1 MIFTIWGR
9 NVERWLR
16 NDYLVWI
23 SCALLLRDEG
33 KAYMTALHLR
43 KSTGAMSIQRVRTSI
58 TARGAACACERG
70 YATNY
75 GVVGKSGLLD
85 VNHQ

>member
-1 MIFTIWGR
+1 VAR
-9 NVERWLR
+9 RLR

-23 SCALLLRDEG
+23 SCALLMRDEG

-43 KSTGAMSIQRVRTSI
+43 KRTGAMSIQRERTSL

-70 YATNY
+70 YVTNN
-75 GVVGKSGLLD
+75 GSVGKSGRLG